1 MATVARH
8 RYDEDGVVLFDGKIG
23 IFPFIYEAEAL
34 RSSKN
39 REKGT
44 LEVKPIESITK
55 EVIKQCLIER
65 VIPAIKAKWPLNASR
80 RIYIQQDNAKPHIS
94 AQDLDFLS
102 VAKSDGFDIDL
113 VCQPPN
119 SPDLNIL
126 DLVFFRSIQTLQH
139 KKCPESILELIES
152 VGKAYDEID
161 NEKLKFVWVFL
172 HACMNEILRDEGNN
186 SFLIP
191 HIGKRKVQRTG
202 ILETKVKPN
211 MECLQR
217 ALHALENINNN
228 VEEPTQAESAQAETV
243 QAETTQAAATQEG

>member
-1 MATVARH
+1 MAAVARP

-23 IFPFIYEAEAL
+23 IFPFVYEAEAL

-113 VCQPPN
+113 
-119 SPDLNIL
+119 
-126 DLVFFRSIQTLQH
+126 
-139 KKCPESILELIES
+139 CPESILELIES

-161 NEKLKFVWVFL
+161 NEKLKFIWVSL

-186 SFLIP
+186 SFPIP
-191 HIGKRKVQRTG
+191 HIGKKKVQRTG

-211 MECLQR
+211 MECLQK

-243 QAETTQAAATQEG
+243 EAETTQAAATQEG